1 MLILLINNVNH
12 IKNVINMKPKT
23 VEFNFS
29 LNYNEV
35 IKDRNQYDLRKIN
48 INGLKKIAKGHIFG
62 FFYPPRKYM
71 KLGEVAL
78 VGYILEFCIVIDAIE
93 LGYFNPFSVS
103 KLDWFTASLGYV
115 FDAETG
121 FLTITEANGGE
132 FTIVTEFAVF
142 KKEVI
147 KFYNS
152 TMSELS
158 LIYPELNDNTA
169 FNKIRIY
176 DNVEF
181 NKIGAYENIGADIY
195 SPLND

>member
-1 MLILLINNVNH
+1 
-12 IKNVINMKPKT
+12 MKPKT

-29 LNYNEV
+29 LNYSEV

-48 INGLKKIAKGHIFG
+48 ISGLKGIAKGHIFG

-78 VGYILEFCIVIDAIE
+78 IDYILDFVAITE
-93 LGYFNPFSVS
+93 EVDLGNFNTFSVS

-121 FLTITEANGGE
+121 FLTIREANGGE

-158 LIYPELNDNTA
+158 LIYPELNDNVA
-169 FNKIRIY
+169 FNRIRVY